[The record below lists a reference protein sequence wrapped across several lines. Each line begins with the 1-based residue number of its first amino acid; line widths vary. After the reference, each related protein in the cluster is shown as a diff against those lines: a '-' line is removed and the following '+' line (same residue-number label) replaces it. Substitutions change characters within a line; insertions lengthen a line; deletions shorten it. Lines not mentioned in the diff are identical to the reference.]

1 MANIRKK
8 VTQQRIAELTG
19 VSQGIV
25 SAVLRQA
32 PLSDRIPGPTKR
44 RILQVA
50 RQNNYPIGTPV
61 ERPRGCRNNI
71 IGILLRKENSQF
83 QQDLATGLN
92 DALEA
97 LHYRCVFSRI
107 NLDGDPAEAE
117 IFLDRIIDYD
127 HAGIIC
133 LGHFSARM
141 PDVVPRKLE
150 RCPNVVYL
158 NPPRGIGA
166 APCVRIDYGAGVIE
180 AVRALKARGRK
191 RIALCLN
198 DINCDATK
206 GRFAGYCAGILE
218 AGYPMRPE
226 LCWTAEDYQLC
237 GWEGADPAP
246 VVERIMATVVKDR
259 QPDAIIAA
267 NDPWAV
273 ELIQALK
280 QNKFRVPEDIAVI
293 GFGDYAGYCQ
303 SSTPRLTSISHGN
316 DAIIAA
322 LVELVDGLVTNRLTG
337 SEADLTD
344 REVKSFLVE
353 RESIGRLTEESNVNQ
368 P

>member
-1 MANIRKK
+1 MVVFGYGAVKKTDLTGSVANVKMSDIKD
-8 VTQQRIAELTG
+8 VPVVSVDQALQGRIAGADIMATTG
-19 VSQGIV
+19 EPGATTSIRIRGTRSISASIEPLIIV
-25 SAVLRQA
+25 
-32 PLSDRIPGPTKR
+32 D
-44 RILQVA
+44 
-50 RQNNYPIGTPV
+50 
-61 ERPRGCRNNI
+61 
-71 IGILLRKENSQF
+71 
-83 QQDLATGLN
+83 
-92 DALEA
+92 
-97 LHYRCVFSRI
+97 
-107 NLDGDPAEAE
+107 
-117 IFLDRIIDYD
+117 
-127 HAGIIC
+127 
-133 LGHFSARM
+133 
-141 PDVVPRKLE
+141 
-150 RCPNVVYL
+150 
-158 NPPRGIGA
+158 
-166 APCVRIDYGAGVIE
+166 GVID
-180 AVRALKARGRK
+180 G
-191 RIALCLN
+191 IHDLN

-322 LVELVDGLVTNRLTG
+322 LVELVDGLVNNRLTG